1 LKKDVEFYSQSLCR
15 AANQGS
21 GKPME
26 KCLESLADKT
36 RQLYQVCE
44 NETLAKGVAAFE
56 EAKAEAALHE
66 PKDRKKRERLHPPAT
81 VVVPKE
87 EDDETTETSSVMTED
102 DASSIVSDATVEDQ
116 QWRWTG
122 TGFVKS
128 PTQEPWEISRL
139 NVEASLVDVITKV
152 EDLVTRHTSG
162 SSGGTFNWLSEI
174 APLVI
179 NLQSCV
185 NVMASRAA
193 TSLSFITV
201 QEQTKMLPSRKSV
214 QHRRDVCFS
223 QALTS
228 VVTGFLLKLRS
239 SLFND
244 NFLKQLFKIGCLAV
258 FESLISCFG
267 DELAMLEDMVVA
279 INDLRTVRF
288 KIVSSKKVDSLPSLS
303 GNRQNLV
310 VTLPIYESLF
320 ALLPREIQR
329 GKMIKVVP
337 VLFTI
342 GINEEAT
349 MAEKFGDTSLQE
361 LINVESMSGL
371 NAYYEKFLEVLGDD
385 AEICSGPNSGLTLG
399 ELMRHLH
406 HNVLANKSKN
416 VDILHLAGQA
426 CREMNGLKFT
436 SCKSAKDRTSM
447 AVTLQQCQILQLHH
461 DLLPKLF
468 LNALDCMRQEGT
480 RLVNVE
486 KNVGFRKYAFN
497 RFKLMT
503 MPKLYRPPHGTYG
516 KGPT

>member
-1 LKKDVEFYSQSLCR
+1 
-15 AANQGS
+15 
-21 GKPME
+21 
-26 KCLESLADKT
+26 
-36 RQLYQVCE
+36 
-44 NETLAKGVAAFE
+44 
-56 EAKAEAALHE
+56 
-66 PKDRKKRERLHPPAT
+66 
-81 VVVPKE
+81 
-87 EDDETTETSSVMTED
+87 
-102 DASSIVSDATVEDQ
+102 
-116 QWRWTG
+116 
-122 TGFVKS
+122 
-128 PTQEPWEISRL
+128 
-139 NVEASLVDVITKV
+139 
-152 EDLVTRHTSG
+152 
-162 SSGGTFNWLSEI
+162 
-174 APLVI
+174 
-179 NLQSCV
+179 
-185 NVMASRAA
+185 
-193 TSLSFITV
+193 V
-201 QEQTKMLPSRKSV
+201 QEQSKMLNTRKSV
-214 QHRRDVCFS
+214 QHRRDACFS

-258 FESLISCFG
+258 FESLISCYG

-279 INDLRTVRF
+279 VNDLRNVRF
-288 KIVSSKKVDSLPSLS
+288 KIISSKRVAESAPSLS
-303 GNRQNLV
+303 GNRQSLV
-310 VTLPIYESLF
+310 VTLPVYESLF

-329 GKMIKVVP
+329 GKTIKIVP
-337 VLFTI
+337 VLFSV
-342 GINEEAT
+342 GINQEAT
-349 MAEKFGDTSLQE
+349 VAEKFGDTSLQE
-361 LINVESMSGL
+361 LVNVESMSGL

-385 AEICSGPNSGLTLG
+385 ADVCSGPNSGLTLG

-416 VDILHLAGQA
+416 VDVLHLAGQA

-497 RFKLMT
+497 RFQLLAL
-503 MPKLYRPPHGTYG
+503 PKLYRPPHGTYG